1 MRKMGKEKPVLLI
14 PVENQVRELDAKLLL
29 ACIAARRGLP
39 SIIGSKREVEAR
51 IANFPR
57 SIYLA
62 KSMLHGH
69 SKFLKIARKLGHEIT
84 AWDEDAL
91 VHLPPE
97 TYFSRRLSPAS
108 IGCMS
113 HLFAWGEDN
122 AELWRQYPELPS
134 GIPIHVTGNPRNDLL
149 RPEIQPYYEK
159 EVSNIRDT
167 YGDFILIN
175 TNFNHVNAFSPI
187 RNLFLPVDNPGE
199 KPNFGRAARGMARE
213 YAEGLRDLKQA
224 TFEHFQTMIPAL
236 EKTFADSTIVVRP
249 HQVEN
254 PAIYRQIAS
263 GCKRVHVINEG
274 NVVLWLMAC
283 KVLIHNGC
291 TTSVEAFAMGVPAV
305 SYRATTNDDYDYGFY
320 RLPNML
326 SHQCFNFEELK
337 QTLKKIL
344 CGELGVGNGD
354 ERQALIDHY
363 LAAQKGPLACE
374 RIIDV
379 LEKAAADLPNL
390 PGPPI
395 GDRLQGWFKANKRRV
410 RRWSKLRKTDS
421 TRSLEHQQNKY
432 PEVPLGEVRAR
443 VARFQQVLGDNG
455 RLNVEQICP
464 RLFRISA

>member
-1 MRKMGKEKPVLLI
+1 MMSKKPVLLI

-39 SIIGSKREVEAR
+39 SIIGAKRELEAR

-57 SIYLA
+57 GIYLA

-69 SKFLKIARKLGHEIT
+69 SKFLKLARMLGHEIA

-108 IGCMS
+108 ISCLS

-122 AELWRQYPELPS
+122 AELWRQYPELPP
-134 GIPIHVTGNPRNDLL
+134 GMPIHVTGNPRNDLL

-159 EVSNIRDT
+159 EVSNIRAT

-187 RNLFLPVDNPGE
+187 RTLFLPADKPGQE
-199 KPNFGRAARGMARE
+199 PKFGRAARGMTRE

-224 TFEHFQTMIPAL
+224 TFEHFQEMIPAL
-236 EKTFADSTIVVRP
+236 EKALPDATIVVRP
-249 HQVEN
+249 HPVESQEV
-254 PAIYRQIAS
+254 YHQIAER
-263 GCKRVHVINEG
+263 CERVHVINEG
-274 NVVLWLMAC
+274 NVVPWLMAC
-283 KVLIHNGC
+283 KMLIHNGC

-326 SHQCFNFEELK
+326 SHQCFNFEELQ

-344 CGELGVGNGD
+344 CGELGVGNGE
-354 ERQALIDHY
+354 ERQTLIDHY

-374 RIIDV
+374 RIVDV
-379 LEKAAADLPNL
+379 LEKTAADLPNL
-390 PGPPI
+390 PGPPL
-395 GDRLQGWFKANKRRV
+395 GERLQGRFKAIKRRV
-410 RRWSKLRKTDS
+410 RRWSKLRKKDS
-421 TRSLEHQQNKY
+421 TRTLEHQQKKN
-432 PEVPLGEVRAR
+432 PEVPLGEIRDR
-443 VARFQQVLGDNG
+443 VARLLKVMGDDG
-455 RLNVEQICP
+455 RLNVEQIYHKI
-464 RLFRISA
+464 FRISR

>member
-1 MRKMGKEKPVLLI
+1 MTSKKPVLLI

-29 ACIAARRGLP
+29 ACIAAKRGLP
-39 SIIGSKREVEAR
+39 SIVGPKREVEAR
-51 IANFPR
+51 ITNFPR

-69 SKFLKIARKLGHEIT
+69 SKFLKIARKLGHEIA

-97 TYFSRRLSPAS
+97 TYFSRRLSPVS
-108 IGCMS
+108 IGCLS

-122 AELWRQYPELPS
+122 AELWRQYPELPP
-134 GIPIHVTGNPRNDLL
+134 GLPIHVTGNPRNDLL
-149 RPEIQPYYEK
+149 RSEILPFYEK
-159 EVSNIRDT
+159 EVNKIREK

-187 RNLFLPVDNPGE
+187 RNLFLPADNPGE
-199 KPNFGRAARGMARE
+199 KPKFGRAARGMTRE

-224 TFEHFQTMIPAL
+224 TFEHFQEMIPAL
-236 EKTFADSTIVVRP
+236 EKAFADSTIVVRP

-254 PAIYRQIAS
+254 PEIYRQIAA
-263 GCKRVHVINEG
+263 GCERVHVINEG

-283 KVLIHNGC
+283 KLLIHNGC

-320 RLPNML
+320 RLPNKL
-326 SHQCFNFEELK
+326 SHQCFNFEELQ
-337 QTLKKIL
+337 QTIKKIL
-344 CGELGVGNGD
+344 SGELGVGNGE
-354 ERQALIDHY
+354 ERQTLIDHY
-363 LAAQKGPLACE
+363 LAAQKGALACE

-390 PGPPI
+390 AGPPI
-395 GDRLQGWFKANKRRV
+395 GDHLQGWFTATTRRA
-410 RRWSKLRKTDS
+410 RRWLKLRKTDS

-432 PEVPLGEVRAR
+432 PEVTLGEMRDR
-443 VARFQQVLGDNG
+443 IARFQQVLGDNG
-455 RLNVEQICP
+455 QLNIEQICP

>member
-1 MRKMGKEKPVLLI
+1 MRSKKPVLLI
-14 PVENQVRELDAKLLL
+14 PVESQVRELDAKLLL

-39 SIIGSKREVEAR
+39 SIIGPKRDVEAR

-69 SKFLKIARKLGHEIT
+69 SKFLKIARKLGHLIA

-91 VHLPPE
+91 VHLPAE
-97 TYFSRRLSPAS
+97 TYYSRRLSPVS

-122 AELWRQYPELPS
+122 AELWRQYPELPR
-134 GIPIHVTGNPRNDLL
+134 GVPIHVTGNPRNDLL
-149 RPEIQPYYEK
+149 RHEIQPYYEK
-159 EVSNIRDT
+159 EVSKIRKK

-187 RNLFLPVDNPGE
+187 RKLFLPADKPGE
-199 KPNFGRAARGMARE
+199 EPRFGRAARGMTRE

-224 TFEHFQTMIPAL
+224 TFEHFQEMIPAL
-236 EKTFADSTIVVRP
+236 EKTFPDSTIVVRP
-249 HQVEN
+249 HQVESKEV
-254 PAIYRQIAS
+254 YRQIAAR
-263 GCKRVHVINEG
+263 CERVYVTNEG
-274 NVVLWLMAC
+274 NVVPWLMAC

-305 SYRATTNDDYDYGFY
+305 SYRATTNDVYDYGFY

-326 SHQCFNFEELK
+326 SHQCFNFEELV

-344 CGELGVGNGD
+344 CGQLGVGDGE
-354 ERQALIDHY
+354 ERRALIDHY
-363 LAAQKGPLACE
+363 LAAQRGPLACE

-379 LEKAAADLPNL
+379 LEKTSAELPNL
-390 PGPPI
+390 PMPPLY
-395 GDRLQGWFKANKRRV
+395 DRLKELRKATKRRV
-410 RRWSKLRKTDS
+410 RRWSKLRKPDS
-421 TRSLEHQQNKY
+421 NRSLAHQQNLY

-443 VARFQQVLGDNG
+443 VARFQKVLGDNG
-455 RLNVEQICP
+455 RLNVEQIYN

>member
-1 MRKMGKEKPVLLI
+1 MTSRKAVSFF

-39 SIIGSKREVEAR
+39 SIIGAKREVEAR

-69 SKFLKIARKLGHEIT
+69 SKFLKLARKLGHKIA

-97 TYFSRRLSPAS
+97 TYFSRRLSPVS

-122 AELWRQYPELPS
+122 AELWRQYSELPP
-134 GIPIHVTGNPRNDLL
+134 GVPIHVTGNPRNDLL
-149 RPEIQPYYEK
+149 RHEIQPYYEK
-159 EVSNIRDT
+159 EVSNIRKK

-187 RNLFLPVDNPGE
+187 RTLFLPADRPGQE
-199 KPNFGRAARGMARE
+199 PRFGRAARGMTRE

-224 TFEHFQTMIPAL
+224 TFEHFQEMIPAL
-236 EKTFADSTIVVRP
+236 EKALPDSTIVVRP
-249 HQVEN
+249 HQVESKEV
-254 PAIYRQIAS
+254 YRQIAAR
-263 GCKRVHVINEG
+263 CERVYVTNEG
-274 NVVLWLMAC
+274 NVVPWLMTC

-305 SYRATTNDDYDYGFY
+305 SYRVTTNDDYDYDFY

-326 SHQCFNFEELK
+326 SHQCFNFEELQ

-379 LEKAAADLPNL
+379 LERAAADLPNL
-390 PGPPI
+390 LGPPI
-395 GDRLQGWFKANKRRV
+395 GHRLQGWFKANKRRL
-410 RRWSKLRKTDS
+410 RRWSKLRKKDS
-421 TRSLEHQQNKY
+421 TRSLEHQQKKN
-432 PEVPLGEVRAR
+432 PEVPLGEVRDR
-443 VARFQQVLGDNG
+443 VARFQQVLGDND
-455 RLNVEQICP
+455 RLNVEHFCH

>member
-1 MRKMGKEKPVLLI
+1 MTSKMPVLLI

-57 SIYLA
+57 GIYLA

-69 SKFLKIARKLGHEIT
+69 SKFLMIARKLGHEIA

-122 AELWRQYPELPS
+122 AELWRQYPELPP
-134 GIPIHVTGNPRNDLL
+134 GLPIHVTGNPRNDLL
-149 RPEIQPYYEK
+149 RSEIQPYYEK
-159 EVSNIRDT
+159 EVSKIRQK

-187 RNLFLPVDNPGE
+187 RNLFLPADNSKVEP
-199 KPNFGRAARGMARE
+199 KFGRAARGMTRE

-224 TFEHFQTMIPAL
+224 TFEHFQEMIPAL
-236 EKTFADSTIVVRP
+236 AEAFADSTIIVRP

-254 PAIYRQIAS
+254 PEIYRQIAS
-263 GCKRVHVINEG
+263 GLERVHVTNEG

-283 KVLIHNGC
+283 KALIHNGC
-291 TTSVEAFAMGVPAV
+291 TTSVEAFAMGVPTV
-305 SYRATTNDDYDYGFY
+305 SYRATTNDKYDNGFY
-320 RLPNML
+320 RLPNKL

-337 QTLKKIL
+337 QTLEKIL
-344 CGELGVGNGD
+344 WDEFSVGNGD
-354 ERQALIDHY
+354 EKKAFLDHY

-374 RIIDV
+374 RILDV
-379 LEKAAADLPNL
+379 LEKTAADLPNL
-390 PGPPI
+390 PWPPI
-395 GDRLQGWFKANKRRV
+395 GDRLQGWFKATKRRV
-410 RRWSKLRKTDS
+410 RRWSKLRNTYS
-421 TRSLEHQQNKY
+421 TRTLEHQQKKN
-432 PEVPLGEVRAR
+432 PEVPLDEVRAR
-443 VARFQQVLGDNG
+443 IARFQDVLGDNG
-455 RLNVEQICP
+455 RINVEQIYN
-464 RLFRISA
+464 RLFRISV

>member
-1 MRKMGKEKPVLLI
+1 MTSKKPVLLI

-39 SIIGSKREVEAR
+39 SVIGPKREVEAR

-57 SIYLA
+57 GIYLA

-69 SKFLKIARKLGHEIT
+69 SKFLKLARKLGHLIT

-97 TYFSRRLSPAS
+97 TYFSRRLSPVS

-122 AELWRQYPELPS
+122 AELWRQYSELPP
-134 GIPIHVTGNPRNDLL
+134 GVPIHVTGNPRNDLL
-149 RPEIQPYYEK
+149 RHEIQPYYEK
-159 EVSNIRDT
+159 EVSNIRKK

-187 RNLFLPVDNPGE
+187 RTLFLPADKPGE
-199 KPNFGRAARGMARE
+199 EPRFGRAARGMTRE

-224 TFEHFQTMIPAL
+224 TFEHFQEMIPAL
-236 EKTFADSTIVVRP
+236 AKAFADTTIVVRP

-254 PAIYRQIAS
+254 PEIYRQITS
-263 GCKRVHVINEG
+263 DLDKVHVTNEG
-274 NVVLWLMAC
+274 NVVLWLMTC
-283 KVLIHNGC
+283 KALIHNGC
-291 TTSVEAFAMGVPAV
+291 TTSVEAFAMGVPTV
-305 SYRATTNDDYDYGFY
+305 SYRATTNDKYDYGFY
-320 RLPNML
+320 RLPNKI
-326 SHQCFNFEELK
+326 SHPCFNFEELK
-337 QTLKKIL
+337 QTLEKIL
-344 CGELGVGNGD
+344 GGEFSIENGD
-354 ERQALIDHY
+354 EKQAIIDHY

-374 RIIDV
+374 RIVDV

-395 GDRLQGWFKANKRRV
+395 SDRLQGWFKANKRRL
-410 RRWSKLRKTDS
+410 RRWSKLRKKDS
-421 TRSLEHQQNKY
+421 TRSLEHQQKKN
-432 PEVPLGEVRAR
+432 PEVPLDEVRDR
-443 VARFQQVLGDNG
+443 VARFQQVLGDND
-455 RLNVEQICP
+455 RLNVEKLYQ